1 MACCSG
7 CAAPS
12 QSANA
17 EAATKPATLSE
28 TTNTPETVGI
38 SCEGE
43 NKAGAVTDPVEPST
57 QHCQELETA
66 PLELTPAS
74 SPTDGAP
81 ACKDSCCGP
90 PAQSDGDKT
99 PPSPP
104 CCQGKS
110 SPCCDASCLDRLAL
124 RACGDGKQE
133 LKSETSSES
142 KRFSNI
148 LLPS

>member
-12 QSANA
+12 QSANV
-17 EAATKPATLSE
+17 EAATNKPAARS
-28 TTNTPETVGI
+28 ETVGI

-43 NKAGAVTDPVEPST
+43 NNEAGAVTDPVELNT
-57 QHCQELETA
+57 QGSQELETA
-66 PLELTPAS
+66 PLELAPAS
-74 SPTDGAP
+74 SATDDGAP
-81 ACKDSCCGP
+81 SCKDKCCGP

-104 CCQGKS
+104 CCEGKP

-124 RACGDGKQE
+124 RACGDGNQE

-142 KRFSNI
+142 KCLSNI
-148 LLPS
+148 LLLG